1 MKKIILITVI
11 FLGLSMNLQAQ
22 FLKFGIKGGV
32 NIANQNGSNIII
44 NSTNYKTSE
53 ITNYHVGLVAEMKL
67 VNSFAIQPELLYTT
81 HGANYKNAVEDFEN
95 QLGYISIPL
104 MAKIKL
110 NKVISLE
117 LGPQASFLLSEK
129 NNFDSKDTET
139 FDFAANGGLGFSIT
153 KNLFVQARYI
163 LGLTDV
169 SKDAEVKNSVV
180 QISAGILF

>member
-1 MKKIILITVI
+1 MKKITFITII
-11 FLGLSMNLQAQ
+11 FLGLSINLQAQ
-22 FLKFGIKGGV
+22 FVKFGIKGGV
-32 NIANQNGSNIII
+32 NIANQNGDNITI

-53 ITNYHVGLVAEMKL
+53 ITNYHVGLVAEMKI

-81 HGANYKNAVEDFEN
+81 QGANYKNAVEDFEN
-95 QLGYISIPL
+95 RLGYVSIPV

-110 NKVISLE
+110 SKVISLE

-129 NNFDSKDTET
+129 NDFDTEDTKT

-153 KNLFVQARYI
+153 KSLFVQARYV